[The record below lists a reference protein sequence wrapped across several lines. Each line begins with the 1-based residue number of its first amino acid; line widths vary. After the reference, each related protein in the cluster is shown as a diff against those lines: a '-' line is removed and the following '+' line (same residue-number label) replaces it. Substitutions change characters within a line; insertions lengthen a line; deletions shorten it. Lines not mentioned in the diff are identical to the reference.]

1 MGIVRRIVWLAIFV
15 MALVGGWEFAGNNG
29 TPVRVDYVVG
39 EFGAVPLWLALVT
52 RASGGVAI
60 AILALSARL
69 TRASL
74 AQRRYRKTVA
84 ALEAEVHQL
93 RNLPV
98 TAERSPVTL
107 TDATPGND
115 PPEPASAAEA
125 VR

>member
-29 TPVRVDYVVG
+29 SPVRVDYVLG
-39 EFGAVPLWLALVT
+39 QFDAVPLWLALV
-52 RASGGVAI
+52 ASAVGGLGVGV
-60 AILALSARL
+60 LALTARL
-69 TRASL
+69 PRASL

-98 TAERSPVTL
+98 ADQGAL
-107 TDATPGND
+107 AAGQTPQAA
-115 PPEPASAAEA
+115 PAAEVA
-125 VR
+125 P